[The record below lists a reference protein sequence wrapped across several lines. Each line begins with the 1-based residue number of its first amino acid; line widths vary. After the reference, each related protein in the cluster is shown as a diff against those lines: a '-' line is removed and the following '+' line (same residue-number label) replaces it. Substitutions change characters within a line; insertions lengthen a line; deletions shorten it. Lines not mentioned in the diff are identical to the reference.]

1 VEYFLPIRAGDTIT
15 VEVTYTDIFER
26 DGRSGRLLFRIRE
39 NRLTNQ
45 RGELV
50 AKARS
55 GHVRSYDL
63 TQPREGGR

>member
-1 VEYFLPIRAGDTIT
+1 LGSASDESDLYLT
-15 VEVTYTDIFER
+15 TDIFER
-26 DGRSGRLLFRIRE
+26 DGRSGRLLFRTRE
-39 NRLTNQ
+39 NVLTNQ

-63 TQPREGGR
+63 TKLREGRK